1 MADASFSDLQT
12 AISNFNSSLKDYATN
27 SAIQSAT
34 QQVQELNQM
43 GLADAE
49 KRQAASNLAN
59 QLALQLTGIGASGAQ
74 IQNAFSAI
82 APKQFASPSQ
92 LFGEGL
98 LTGNE
103 PMQQQAQEWKKFE
116 TQDKMRMAELALAQK
131 SLMMQ
136 QKQGLADNK
145 EFNKAIQKNQDKYA
159 TWANK
164 LQDTE
169 TKLTM
174 LEEGLLRNDN
184 ALIQGAAPTLIAKA
198 LGEVGA
204 LTEADKEPYRG
215 SLAAAERVKQFFAT
229 AGTGKLS
236 DSNRRTMLGL
246 VQQLKKATENRKKAN
261 AATLSKQLKVISK
274 RLGADISDE
283 EAITFVTGTTPNEE
297 MATAPMLQT
306 GPRTTVMGGAGGTE
320 DLSAFLKP
328 LGK

>member
-1 MADASFSDLQT
+1 MADATFSDLQSAINGFNT
-12 AISNFNSSLKDYATN
+12 ALTDYATN

-34 QQVQELNQM
+34 QQVQQLNQM

-59 QLALQLTGIGASGAQ
+59 QLALQLTGIGASGTQ
-74 IQNAFSAI
+74 IQSAFSAI
-82 APKQFASPSQ
+82 APKQFTSSSQ

-116 TQDKMRMAELALAQK
+116 TQDKMRLAELSLAQK
-131 SLMMQ
+131 SLALQ

-159 TWANK
+159 NWANK

-169 TKLTM
+169 TKLAM
-174 LEEGLLRNDN
+174 LEDGLIKNDN

-204 LTEADKEPYRG
+204 LTEADKEPFRG
-215 SLAAAERVKQFFAT
+215 SLATAERVKQFFAT

-246 VQQLKKATENRKKAN
+246 VQRLRQANENRKKSN
-261 AATLSKQLKVISK
+261 AMMLGRQLKTISK
-274 RLGADISDE
+274 RLGVDMADE
-283 EAITFVTGTTPNEE
+283 EAMTYITGMAPSED
-297 MATAPMLQT
+297 MATASTTPT
-306 GPRTTVMGGAGGTE
+306 GPRTTVIGGKGGTE

-328 LGK
+328 IEK

>member
-1 MADASFSDLQT
+1 MADATFSDLQT
-12 AISNFNSSLKDYATN
+12 AINGFNTALTDYATN

-34 QQVQELNQM
+34 QQVQQLNQM

-59 QLALQLTGIGASGAQ
+59 QLALQLTGIGASGTQ
-74 IQNAFSAI
+74 IQSAFSAI
-82 APKQFASPSQ
+82 APKQFASSSQ
-92 LFGEGL
+92 LYGEGL

-103 PMQQQAQEWKKFE
+103 PMQQQAQQWKKFE
-116 TQDKMRMAELALAQK
+116 TQDKMRLAELALAQK

-136 QKQGLADNK
+136 QKQGLADNRD
-145 EFNKAIQKNQDKYA
+145 FTKAIQKNQDKYA

-184 ALIQGAAPTLIAKA
+184 ALIQGAAPTFIARA
-198 LGEVGA
+198 LGEVGP
-204 LTEADKEPYRG
+204 LTEADKEPFHG
-215 SLAAAERVKQFFAT
+215 SLEVAERVKQFFAT

-236 DSNRRTMLGL
+236 DSNRRIMLRL

-261 AATLSKQLKVISK
+261 VSTLGKQLKVIAK
-274 RLGADISDE
+274 RYGADISDD
-283 EAITFVTGTTPNEE
+283 EATTYITGMTPGEDMTDAPITT
-297 MATAPMLQT
+297 T

-320 DLSAFLKP
+320 DLGAFLKP